1 MNLNN
6 LNKLIADILSYSE
19 SEINDDSKLED
30 IPNWDSMNHMILI
43 TKIEEKYGVLFT
55 GDEIIEMVDIKSI
68 KYFLKNKGIN

>member
-43 TKIEEKYGVLFT
+43 TKIEEKYDVLFT
-55 GDEIIEMVDIKSI
+55 GDEIIEMVDIKSF